1 MYKIPISVKIG
12 DNEYGIR
19 DNGDYRV
26 ILDCFSAL
34 QDADLTEQE
43 RVFAS
48 LIIFYQDLNSIEEVL
63 VQNNLLDRLSEMYKF
78 FNCGEEDSL
87 TTNVPYKLI
96 DWEQDSQLI
105 CGAINKVANTEI
117 RSAEY
122 IHWWT
127 FMGYFS
133 AIGQSLFSNVVSI
146 REKIIKGKKL
156 EKHER
161 EFKRDNPKYFVWN
174 SKSVSDAEADKLVR
188 ELWNNGDS

>member
-1 MYKIPISVKIG
+1 MYKIPNSVII
-12 DNEYGIR
+12 DNVEYGIR
-19 DNGDYRV
+19 DNGDYRI
-26 ILDCFSAL
+26 ILDCFAAL

-48 LIIFYQDLNSIEEVL
+48 LIIFYQDLNSFDDVL
-63 VQNNLLDRLSEMYKF
+63 VQTNLIDRLSEMYKF
-78 FNCGEEDSL
+78 FNCGDND
-87 TTNVPYKLI
+87 TIGTKVPYKLI

-117 RSAEY
+117 RSAPY

-133 AIGQSLFSNVVSI
+133 AIGQSLLSNVINI
-146 REKIIKGKKL
+146 REKMIKGKKL
-156 EKHER
+156 EKYER

-174 SKSVSDAEADKLVR
+174 SKSVTDAEADKLVR
-188 ELWNNGDS
+188 DLWNSGD